1 MKSSGVSDAEP
12 DPGHNPRP
20 VYRYNSPM
28 GEDQLHR
35 LIEDLL
41 REHREFLRTL
51 DEIEAELAEGISQNA
66 LSKLLDV
73 MKKEVEEHALKEEE
87 ELAELAG
94 DRFDPEALV
103 FAHDNIRDRVAELE
117 DLLEDYEKG
126 RRPSDVIR
134 REALSLIKLV
144 RDHFQEEENLF
155 FPMMRGE
162 DLEHIGGD

>member
-1 MKSSGVSDAEP
+1 MEEGRLNE
-12 DPGHNPRP
+12 
-20 VYRYNSPM
+20 
-28 GEDQLHR
+28 

-41 REHREFLRTL
+41 REHREFLKILR
-51 DEIEAELAEGISQNA
+51 EIEDELSGGVSAEA
-66 LSKLLDV
+66 LKKLLNV
-73 MKKEVEEHALKEEE
+73 MKREVEEHALREEG
-87 ELAELAG
+87 ELAELAE

-126 RRPSDVIR
+126 KRPTEVIK

-155 FPMMRGE
+155 FPLMRGE
-162 DLEHIGGD
+162 DLEHLGGD

>member
-1 MKSSGVSDAEP
+1 LPEDIIAIG
-12 DPGHNPRP
+12 
-20 VYRYNSPM
+20 M
-28 GEDQLHR
+28 GDERLHR
-35 LIEDLL
+35 LIEELL
-41 REHREFLRTL
+41 KEHREFLKTL
-51 DEIEAELAEGISQNA
+51 NEIEAELSEGISQET
-66 LSKLLDV
+66 LSKLLSV
-73 MKKEVEEHALKEEE
+73 MKREVEEHALKEEE
-87 ELAELAG
+87 ELARLVE

>member
-1 MKSSGVSDAEP
+1 MEEGRLNE
-12 DPGHNPRP
+12 
-20 VYRYNSPM
+20 
-28 GEDQLHR
+28 

-41 REHREFLRTL
+41 REHREFLKILR
-51 DEIEAELAEGISQNA
+51 EIEVELSGDVSAEA
-66 LSKLLDV
+66 LKKLLNV
-73 MKKEVEEHALKEEE
+73 MKREVEEHALREEG
-87 ELAELAG
+87 ELAKLAQ

-126 RRPSDVIR
+126 KRPTEVIR

-155 FPMMRGE
+155 FPLMRGE
-162 DLEHIGGD
+162 DLEHLGGD

>member
-1 MKSSGVSDAEP
+1 MEEGRLNE
-12 DPGHNPRP
+12 
-20 VYRYNSPM
+20 
-28 GEDQLHR
+28 

-41 REHREFLRTL
+41 REHREFLKILR
-51 DEIEAELAEGISQNA
+51 EIEVELSGGVSAETLT
-66 LSKLLDV
+66 KLLNV
-73 MKKEVEEHALKEEE
+73 MKREVEEHALKEEG
-87 ELAELAG
+87 ELAKLAE

-126 RRPSDVIR
+126 KRPTEVIK

-155 FPMMRGE
+155 FPLMRGE
-162 DLEHIGGD
+162 DLEHLGGD

>member
-1 MKSSGVSDAEP
+1 MEEGRLNE
-12 DPGHNPRP
+12 
-20 VYRYNSPM
+20 
-28 GEDQLHR
+28 

-41 REHREFLRTL
+41 REHREFLKILR
-51 DEIEAELAEGISQNA
+51 EIEVELSGDVSAEA
-66 LSKLLDV
+66 LKKLLNV
-73 MKKEVEEHALKEEE
+73 MKREVEEHALREEG
-87 ELAELAG
+87 ELAKLAQ

-126 RRPSDVIR
+126 KRPTEVIK

-155 FPMMRGE
+155 FPLMRGE
-162 DLEHIGGD
+162 DLEHLGGD

>member
-1 MKSSGVSDAEP
+1 MEEGRLNE
-12 DPGHNPRP
+12 
-20 VYRYNSPM
+20 
-28 GEDQLHR
+28 

-41 REHREFLRTL
+41 REHREFLKILR
-51 DEIEAELAEGISQNA
+51 EIEVELSGGVSAETLT
-66 LSKLLDV
+66 KLLNV
-73 MKKEVEEHALKEEE
+73 MKREVEEHALKEEG
-87 ELAELAG
+87 ELAKLAE

-126 RRPSDVIR
+126 KRPTEVIK

-155 FPMMRGE
+155 FPLMRGE
-162 DLEHIGGD
+162 ELEHLGGD